1 MYICEDSDEDKGP
14 NQKLNTDFMKKLGK
28 LMFVLALWMSTTA
41 LAATTLTNLRTES
54 LKTPIGIDE
63 LQPLFSWQ
71 MASNQIGAAQS
82 AYRVMVALDTTKLEA
97 GDLVYDSGRIRSD
110 ESIGV
115 PYHGKALKGSTRYF
129 WKVQVWDQQG
139 QLIESEPTWFETG
152 LIGIGW
158 NKAEWIGSS
167 ELILSKYRTFFF
179 IDFDVQI
186 PEGNNRA
193 VFVYSAQNDKNYI
206 STELNLNG
214 GNQPQFIIRYCVD
227 GDLRELAKIDVSN
240 VVTAENMHKP
250 HKVHI
255 NVTTPG
261 YHLKSNIEVTLDGVR
276 LAKPATSTRAA
287 NPYLME
293 ITPYPNGERVHDW
306 ARLHSIGFMQPKG
319 EKAFFSNITISEK
332 NWNST
337 LYKDPT
343 ERHEV
348 TGNGKLQIWEPYGHV
363 SAPMLRKSVEVRK
376 PIKEARLYVTAR
388 GIYEF
393 YINGQRVSNDYHN
406 PGWTDYRY
414 RIMYNSYDVTPMLK
428 QGRNGFGAMLGSG
441 WFSDL
446 NIFTSRYVDPYGI
459 RQSLMAKI
467 LITFEDG
474 TTQTVVTDRSWK
486 RYDHGPVVRNGFQFG
501 EDYDARKE
509 VDNWTMGDFDD
520 SQWENAVIFDRP
532 APTVEIQAY
541 VGLPMRNHITL
552 KAISVSEP
560 VKGTYVYD
568 LGQNI
573 VGVPRIEGMKGKSGQ
588 VINLRFGE
596 MIYPEVIPSAPIEP
610 YTVDTYKQMKG
621 QVYVENYRGA
631 LSIDNYIMRGK
642 AEGESYQPLFT
653 CHGFRYISITGL
665 EAPLPLDQVKGLVL
679 ESIGET
685 TSSYE
690 CSNEHINRLF
700 HNIQWGQRG
709 NFQTV
714 PTDCPQRD
722 ERQGWTG
729 DAQVF
734 ARTATYFS
742 PWVGQF
748 YNRWLYSMRDNQHVD
763 GSYFNYHP
771 VTGNP
776 PYGYSPES
784 APGWMGWMEAGI
796 IVPWQVYQQYGD
808 VKILKQ
814 HYESM
819 VRYMNYLENRAN
831 GGYLQNASGIGDH
844 LAIERTDIGLT
855 NTAYYAYDA
864 YMMSKIAERLGHT
877 HDQRKYE
884 QLYQHIKKAF
894 NETYVN
900 EDGITVA
907 PYVPMRFPGMPANPN
922 TPKAGEPVP
931 VNTQTSYVVPLQAD
945 LFDEK
950 VKAKAV
956 ANLVKNIEEHGN
968 TLTTGFIGTPYLNLV
983 LSENGRDD
991 VAYTLFE
998 QEQYPSWL
1006 YSVLQGATTMWERWN
1021 SYTIENGFGP
1031 VDMNSFNH
1039 YAYGAIGEWMY
1050 SHLLGIQR
1058 DVDRPGYKHIILQP
1072 KVGGKMKFAKGGF
1085 ESPYGEIKSGWEK
1098 TSKGYIYR
1106 VTIPANTTASLNLQA
1121 DGIKKVAV
1129 LKGQEGVGPF
1139 RSLKGKVMAELK
1151 SGSYEF
1157 EVKY

>member
-1 MYICEDSDEDKGP
+1 
-14 NQKLNTDFMKKLGK
+14 MKKTLF
-28 LMFVLALWMSTTA
+28 LILALVSCCVIHASTMV
-41 LAATTLTNLRTES
+41 TNLRTES
-54 LKTPIGIDE
+54 LETPLGIDE

-71 MASNQIGAAQS
+71 MASDRIGAAQT
-82 AYRVMVALDTTKLEA
+82 AYRVMVADDEAKLAA
-97 GDLVYDSGRIRSD
+97 GELVYDSGRIMSD
-110 ESIGV
+110 ESLGV
-115 PYHGKALKGSTRYF
+115 PYYGKALNGSTRYF
-129 WKVQVWDQQG
+129 WKVQVWDEKYQMT
-139 QLIESEPTWFETG
+139 ESEPTWFETG
-152 LIGIGW
+152 LMGIGW
-158 NKAEWIGSS
+158 NSAQWIGSA
-167 ELILSKYRTFFF
+167 EVLVSKYRAMFA
-179 IDFDVQI
+179 IDYDVEI
-186 PEGNNRA
+186 PQGSNRA

-214 GNQPQFIIRYCVD
+214 ASKPQFVIRYCVE
-227 GDLRELAKIDVSN
+227 GDLRELATIDVSDII
-240 VVTAENMHKP
+240 TAENSHKP

-261 YHLKSNIEVTLDGVR
+261 YHLKSNIEVSLDGVR
-276 LAKPATSTRAA
+276 LKNPAAVEAPAGPRARA
-287 NPYLME
+287 VNPYLMV
-293 ITPYPNGERVHDW
+293 IDPYPNGERVHDW
-306 ARLHSIGFMQPKG
+306 ARLHSVGFMQPRG
-319 EKAFFSNITISEK
+319 EKAVFSNITISEK
-332 NWNST
+332 NWGT
-337 LYKDPT
+337 ELYKDPVA
-343 ERHEV
+343 RHEV
-348 TGNGKLQIWEPYGHV
+348 TGTGKIQIWEPYGHE
-363 SAPMLRKSVEVRK
+363 SAPMLRKTVNVEK
-376 PIKEARLYVTAR
+376 PIKSARLYVTAR

-393 YINGQRVSNDYHN
+393 YINGKRVSNDYHN

-414 RIMYNSYDVTPMLK
+414 RIMYNSYDVTDMMQ
-428 QGRNGFGAMLGSG
+428 QGANGLGAMLGSG

-446 NIFTSRYVDPYGI
+446 NIFTSANVDPYGI
-459 RQSLMAKI
+459 RQSLMAKV

-474 TTQTVVTDRSWK
+474 TSQVVVTDGTWK
-486 RYDHGPVVRNGFQFG
+486 KYDHGPVVRNGFQFG

-509 VDNWTMGDFDD
+509 VDDWTLGSFDD
-520 SQWENAVIFDRP
+520 SAWDDAVIFERP

-541 VGLPMRNHITL
+541 VGLPMRNNITL
-552 KAISVSEP
+552 EAISVSEP
-560 VKGTYVYD
+560 VKGTFVYD

-573 VGVPRIEGMKGKSGQ
+573 VGVPRLEGMKGKSGQ
-588 VINLRFGE
+588 VVNLRFGE
-596 MIYPEVIPSAPIEP
+596 MIYPEIIPTAPIEP
-610 YTVDTYKQMKG
+610 YTVDTYNKMKG

-653 CHGFRYISITGL
+653 CHGFRYISVTGL
-665 EAPLPLDQVKGLVL
+665 DEPLPLNQVKGLVL
-679 ESIGET
+679 ESIGDA
-685 TSSYE
+685 TSVYE
-690 CSNEHINRLF
+690 SSNENINKLF
-700 HNIQWGQRG
+700 LNIQWGQRG

-748 YNRWLYSMRDNQHVD
+748 YARWLHSMRDNQHVD
-763 GSYFNYHP
+763 GSYFNYAP
-771 VTGNP
+771 VTGTP

-808 VKILKQ
+808 VKILHQ
-814 HYESM
+814 HYDSM
-819 VRYMNYLENRAN
+819 VRYMNYLERRAE

-844 LAIERTDIGLT
+844 LAIERTNIGLT

-864 YMMSKIAERLGHT
+864 YIMSKIAKRLGKVQ
-877 HDQRKYE
+877 DQRKYE
-884 QLYQHIKKAF
+884 ELYANIKKAF

-900 EDGITVA
+900 EEGVTVA
-907 PYVPMRFPGMPANPN
+907 PYVPMRWPGMPVNPN
-922 TPKAGEPVP
+922 EPKEGELVP

-1006 YSVLQGATTMWERWN
+1006 YPVLQGATTMWERWN

-1039 YAYGAIGEWMY
+1039 YAYGAIGEWMF
-1050 SHLLGIQR
+1050 SHSLGIQR
-1058 DVDRPGYKHIILQP
+1058 DEDRPGYKHIILQP
-1072 KVGGKMKFAKGGF
+1072 KVGGEMSFAKGGF
-1085 ESPYGEIKSGWEK
+1085 ETPYGDVRSGWEK
-1098 TSKGYIYR
+1098 TADGYIYR
-1106 VTIPANTTASLNLQA
+1106 VTVPANTTASLNLQA
-1121 DGIKKVAV
+1121 ESIDDVTV
-1129 LKGQEGVGPF
+1129 LKGAEGVGPF
-1139 RSLKGKVMAELK
+1139 RSLKGTVMAELK
-1151 SGSYEF
+1151 SGTYEF
-1157 EVKY
+1157 KVKK

>member
-1 MYICEDSDEDKGP
+1 
-14 NQKLNTDFMKKLGK
+14 MKKTLF
-28 LMFVLALWMSTTA
+28 LILALVSCCVIHASTMV
-41 LAATTLTNLRTES
+41 TNLRTES
-54 LKTPIGIDE
+54 LETPLGIDE

-71 MASNQIGAAQS
+71 MASDRIGAAQT
-82 AYRVMVALDTTKLEA
+82 AYRVMVADDEAKLAA
-97 GDLVYDSGRIRSD
+97 GELVYDSGRIMSD
-110 ESIGV
+110 ESLGV
-115 PYHGKALKGSTRYF
+115 PYYGKALNGSTRYF
-129 WKVQVWDQQG
+129 WKVQVWDEKYQMT
-139 QLIESEPTWFETG
+139 ESEPTWFETG
-152 LIGIGW
+152 LMGIGW
-158 NKAEWIGSS
+158 NRAQWIGSA
-167 ELILSKYRTFFF
+167 EVLVSKYRAMFA
-179 IDFDVQI
+179 IDYDVEI
-186 PEGNNRA
+186 PQGSNRA

-214 GNQPQFIIRYCVD
+214 ASKPQFVIRYCVE
-227 GDLRELAKIDVSN
+227 GDLRELATIDVSDII
-240 VVTAENMHKP
+240 TAENSHKP

-261 YHLKSNIEVTLDGVR
+261 YHLKSNIEVSLDGVR
-276 LAKPATSTRAA
+276 LKNPAAVEAPAGPRARA
-287 NPYLME
+287 VNPYIMV
-293 ITPYPNGERVHDW
+293 ITPYPDGERVHDW
-306 ARLHSIGFMQPKG
+306 ARLHSVGFMQPRG
-319 EKAFFSNITISEK
+319 EKAVFSNITISEK
-332 NWNST
+332 NWGT
-337 LYKDPT
+337 ELYKDPVA
-343 ERHEV
+343 RHEV
-348 TGNGKLQIWEPYGHV
+348 TGTGKIQIWEPYGHE
-363 SAPMLRKSVEVRK
+363 SAPMLRKTVNVEK
-376 PIKEARLYVTAR
+376 PIKSARLYVTAR

-393 YINGQRVSNDYHN
+393 YINGKRVSNDYHN

-414 RIMYNSYDVTPMLK
+414 RIMYNSYDVTDMMQ
-428 QGRNGFGAMLGSG
+428 QGANGLGAMLGSG

-446 NIFTSRYVDPYGI
+446 NIFTSAYVDPYGI
-459 RQSLMAKI
+459 RQSLMAKM

-474 TTQTVVTDRSWK
+474 TSQVVVTDGTWK
-486 RYDHGPVVRNGFQFG
+486 KYDHGPVVRNGFQFG

-509 VDNWTMGDFDD
+509 VDDWTLGSFDD
-520 SQWENAVIFDRP
+520 SAWDDAVIFERP

-541 VGLPMRNHITL
+541 VGLPIRNNITL
-552 KAISVSEP
+552 EAISVSEP
-560 VKGTYVYD
+560 VKGTFVYD

-573 VGVPRIEGMKGKSGQ
+573 VGVPRLEGMKGKSGQ
-588 VINLRFGE
+588 VVNFRFGE
-596 MIYPEVIPSAPIEP
+596 MIYPEIIPTAPIEP
-610 YTVDTYKQMKG
+610 YTVDTYNKMKG

-653 CHGFRYISITGL
+653 CHGFRYISVTGL
-665 EAPLPLDQVKGLVL
+665 DEPLPLNQVKGLVL
-679 ESIGET
+679 ESIGDA
-685 TSSYE
+685 TSVYE
-690 CSNEHINRLF
+690 SSNENINKLF
-700 HNIQWGQRG
+700 LNIQWGQRG

-748 YNRWLYSMRDNQHVD
+748 YARWLHSMRDNQHVD
-763 GSYFNYHP
+763 GSYFNYAP
-771 VTGNP
+771 VTGTP

-808 VKILKQ
+808 VKILHQ
-814 HYESM
+814 HYDSM
-819 VRYMNYLENRAN
+819 VRYMNYLERRAE

-844 LAIERTDIGLT
+844 LAIERTNIGLT

-864 YMMSKIAERLGHT
+864 YIMSKIAKRLGKVQ
-877 HDQRKYE
+877 DQRKYE
-884 QLYQHIKKAF
+884 ELYANIKKAF

-900 EDGITVA
+900 EEGVTVA
-907 PYVPMRFPGMPANPN
+907 PYVPMRWPGMPVNPN
-922 TPKAGEPVP
+922 EPKEGELVP

-1006 YSVLQGATTMWERWN
+1006 YPVLQGATTMWERWN

-1039 YAYGAIGEWMY
+1039 YAYGAIGEWIF
-1050 SHLLGIQR
+1050 SHSLGIQR
-1058 DVDRPGYKHIILQP
+1058 DEDRPGYKHIILQP
-1072 KVGGKMKFAKGGF
+1072 KVGGEMSFAKGGF
-1085 ESPYGEIKSGWEK
+1085 ETPYGDVRSGWEK
-1098 TSKGYIYR
+1098 TADGYIYR
-1106 VTIPANTTASLNLQA
+1106 VTVPANTTASLNLQA
-1121 DGIKKVAV
+1121 ESIDDVSV
-1129 LKGQEGVGPF
+1129 LKGAEGVGPF

-1151 SGSYEF
+1151 SGTYEF
-1157 EVKY
+1157 KVKK

>member
-1 MYICEDSDEDKGP
+1 
-14 NQKLNTDFMKKLGK
+14 MKKTLF
-28 LMFVLALWMSTTA
+28 LILALVSCCVIHASTMV
-41 LAATTLTNLRTES
+41 TNLRTES
-54 LKTPIGIDE
+54 LETPLGIDE

-71 MASNQIGAAQS
+71 MASDRIGAAQT
-82 AYRVMVALDTTKLEA
+82 AYRVMVADDEAKLAA
-97 GDLVYDSGRIRSD
+97 GELVYDSGRIMSD
-110 ESIGV
+110 ESLGV
-115 PYHGKALKGSTRYF
+115 PYYGKALNGSTRYF
-129 WKVQVWDQQG
+129 WKVQVWDEKYQMT
-139 QLIESEPTWFETG
+139 ESEPTWFETG
-152 LIGIGW
+152 LMGIGW
-158 NKAEWIGSS
+158 NSAQWIGSA
-167 ELILSKYRTFFF
+167 EVLVSKYRAMFA
-179 IDFDVQI
+179 IDYDVEI
-186 PEGNNRA
+186 PQGSNRA

-214 GNQPQFIIRYCVD
+214 ASKPQFVIRYCVE
-227 GDLRELAKIDVSN
+227 GDLRELATIDVSDII
-240 VVTAENMHKP
+240 TAENSHKP

-261 YHLKSNIEVTLDGVR
+261 YHLKSNIEVSLDGVR
-276 LAKPATSTRAA
+276 LKNPAAVEAPAGPRARA
-287 NPYLME
+287 VNPYIMV
-293 ITPYPNGERVHDW
+293 ITPYPDGERVHDW
-306 ARLHSIGFMQPKG
+306 ARLHSVGFMQPRG
-319 EKAFFSNITISEK
+319 EKAVFSNITISEK
-332 NWNST
+332 NWGT
-337 LYKDPT
+337 ELYKDPVA
-343 ERHEV
+343 RHEV
-348 TGNGKLQIWEPYGHV
+348 TGTGKMQIWEPYGHE
-363 SAPMLRKSVEVRK
+363 SAPMLRKTVNVEK
-376 PIKEARLYVTAR
+376 PIKSARLYVTAR

-393 YINGQRVSNDYHN
+393 YINGKRVSNDYHN

-414 RIMYNSYDVTPMLK
+414 RIMYNSYDVTDMMQ
-428 QGRNGFGAMLGSG
+428 QGANGLGAMLGSG

-446 NIFTSRYVDPYGI
+446 NIFTSAYVDPYGI
-459 RQSLMAKI
+459 RQSLMAKV

-474 TTQTVVTDRSWK
+474 TSQVVVTDGTWK
-486 RYDHGPVVRNGFQFG
+486 KYDHGPVVRNGFQFG

-509 VDNWTMGDFDD
+509 VDDWTLGSFDD
-520 SQWENAVIFDRP
+520 SAWDDAVIFERP

-541 VGLPMRNHITL
+541 VGLPMRNNITL
-552 KAISVSEP
+552 EAISVSEP
-560 VKGTYVYD
+560 VKGTFVYD

-573 VGVPRIEGMKGKSGQ
+573 VGVPRLEGMKGKSGQ
-588 VINLRFGE
+588 VVNLRFGE
-596 MIYPEVIPSAPIEP
+596 MIYPEIIPTAPIEP
-610 YTVDTYKQMKG
+610 YTVDTYNKMKG

-653 CHGFRYISITGL
+653 CHGFRYISVTGL
-665 EAPLPLDQVKGLVL
+665 DEPLPLNQVKGLVL
-679 ESIGET
+679 ESIGDA
-685 TSSYE
+685 TSVYE
-690 CSNEHINRLF
+690 SSNENINKLF
-700 HNIQWGQRG
+700 LNIQWGQRG

-748 YNRWLYSMRDNQHVD
+748 YARWLHSMRDNQHVD
-763 GSYFNYHP
+763 GSYFNYAP
-771 VTGNP
+771 VTGTP

-808 VKILKQ
+808 VKILHQ
-814 HYESM
+814 HYDSM
-819 VRYMNYLENRAN
+819 VRYMNYLERRAE

-844 LAIERTDIGLT
+844 LAIERTNIGLT

-864 YMMSKIAERLGHT
+864 YIMSKIAKRLGKVQ
-877 HDQRKYE
+877 DQRKYE
-884 QLYQHIKKAF
+884 ELYANIKKAF

-900 EDGITVA
+900 EEGVTVA
-907 PYVPMRFPGMPANPN
+907 PYVPMRWPGMPVNPN
-922 TPKAGEPVP
+922 EPKEGELVP

-950 VKAKAV
+950 VKVKAV

-1006 YSVLQGATTMWERWN
+1006 YPVLQGATTMWERWN

-1039 YAYGAIGEWMY
+1039 YAYGAIGEWIF
-1050 SHLLGIQR
+1050 SHSLGIQR
-1058 DVDRPGYKHIILQP
+1058 DEDRPGYKHIILQP
-1072 KVGGKMKFAKGGF
+1072 KVGGEMSFAKGGF
-1085 ESPYGEIKSGWEK
+1085 ETPYGDVRSGWEK
-1098 TSKGYIYR
+1098 TADGYIYR
-1106 VTIPANTTASLNLQA
+1106 VTVPANTTASLNLQA
-1121 DGIKKVAV
+1121 ESIDDVSV
-1129 LKGQEGVGPF
+1129 LKGAEGVGPF

-1151 SGSYEF
+1151 SGTYEF
-1157 EVKY
+1157 KVKK